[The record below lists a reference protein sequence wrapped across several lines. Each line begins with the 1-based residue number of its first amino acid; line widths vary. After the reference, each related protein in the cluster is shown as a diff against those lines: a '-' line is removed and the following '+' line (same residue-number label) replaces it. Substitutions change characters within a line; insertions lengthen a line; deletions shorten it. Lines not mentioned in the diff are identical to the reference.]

1 MRVRLPPVSSLP
13 LELGVSMYLFLF
25 ANGCVRQVHDN
36 LSIADMLAIKD
47 KTLRV
52 YTIHDD
58 TFMLVT
64 IDEEKV
70 CFVPVPESR
79 IVQCQ
84 TGRLH
89 HT

>member
-1 MRVRLPPVSSLP
+1 LTII
-13 LELGVSMYLFLF
+13 F

-36 LSIADMLAIKD
+36 LSVADMLAIKD

-52 YTIHDD
+52 YTIHDN

-64 IDEEKV
+64 IDEEKI
-70 CFVPVPESR
+70 CFVPVPESHV
-79 IVQCQ
+79 IQCQ